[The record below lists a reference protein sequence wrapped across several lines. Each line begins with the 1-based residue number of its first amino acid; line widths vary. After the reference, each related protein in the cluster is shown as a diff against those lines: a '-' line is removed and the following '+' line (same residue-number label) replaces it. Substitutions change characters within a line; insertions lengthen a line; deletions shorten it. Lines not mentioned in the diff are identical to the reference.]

1 MTQSNHALETTVITI
16 LVHPSSSS
24 HHHHRQ
30 AEHHATIGLILLEF
44 PGDRET
50 GTIGK
55 LLVIAREDK
64 TLQGVGLHS
73 RQKVRS
79 Q

>member
-1 MTQSNHALETTVITI
+1 LSPPYNHF
-16 LVHPSSSS
+16 VHPSSTD
-24 HHHHRQ
+24 Q
-30 AEHHATIGLILLEF
+30 LNLLEF

-50 GTIGK
+50 GTAGK

-64 TLQGVGLHS
+64 VLQGVGLHS
-73 RQKVRS
+73 RQKARC

>member
-24 HHHHRQ
+24 HHHRP
-30 AEHHATIGLILLEF
+30 AEHHATIGLNLLEF